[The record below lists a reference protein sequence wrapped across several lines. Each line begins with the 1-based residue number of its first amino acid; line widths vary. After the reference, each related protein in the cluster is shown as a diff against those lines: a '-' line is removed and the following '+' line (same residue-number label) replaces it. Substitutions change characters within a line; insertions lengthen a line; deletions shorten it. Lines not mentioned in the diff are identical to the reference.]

1 MLLTSGRQSPD
12 GASLSPIMQALRGN
26 HVVTYVTAV
35 GSESDVPV
43 QKPGAM
49 FLVRSYSALPQQL
62 QSIARNMTAQR
73 GDLWSIALM
82 TRQLIG
88 QRKNKQ
94 TNGKRKQR

>member
-26 HVVTYVTAV
+26 DVVTYVTAV

-49 FLVRSYSALPQQL
+49 FLVRSYSDLPQQL